1 MSKLFRKGV
10 LPKEETVTN
19 ERAQQIAT
27 LLITR
32 RFLPKKELRD
42 MFLDDDLM
50 NSVSERLNAVGLELA
65 TNVYSNYVSV
75 KALKSAEEAAFK
87 IDENRWSAS
96 SHSMSKGALALLAI
110 VWAKII
116 LPKRQ
121 MQIERISP
129 EDKGQAHI
137 WQNSREI
144 PKDDSMI
151 LLSEKALFADF
162 GEKLGGKTK
171 FGTYLNE
178 LARLDFIVKRS
189 GKITEGPLLDTVV
202 DYSILSRRIIDG
214 ALAALLGIGGGAEG
228 TSDDSGGNAA

>member
-1 MSKLFRKGV
+1 
-10 LPKEETVTN
+10 VTN

-50 NSVSERLNAVGLELA
+50 NSVSERLNAVGLEPA

-96 SHSMSKGALALLAI
+96 SHGMSRGALALLAI

-121 MQIERISP
+121 MQIERRSP
-129 EDKGQAHI
+129 EDEGQVHI
-137 WQNSREI
+137 WQDSRTI
-144 PKDDSMI
+144 PKDDSMVE
-151 LLSEKALFADF
+151 LNEKALLADF

-171 FGTYLNE
+171 FATYLNE
-178 LARLDFIVKRS
+178 LARLDFIVKKS

-214 ALAALLGIGGGAEG
+214 ALAALLGIGENDDGISDNQGGKDA
-228 TSDDSGGNAA
+228 